1 MHKINFIFA
10 TLFVIGLLSS
20 CDNSKPTPPAPTVS
34 SVTVTS
40 TSAILDAA
48 ATTTLSASVVGTNG
62 FDAGVNWSI
71 VSGSGTVSAFTGA
84 SITFTAP
91 SLNSA
96 STTLI
101 RATSVQDPSKSG
113 DLTLNIK
120 ALTTPPVPTGDFQFV
135 SITPTNFVLHANSTQ
150 TIDVQLERLN
160 GFIEQITLTANS
172 LPDGVTI
179 APMILQGNESKVKL
193 EITALKTTTAN
204 SQFTAILSAVSKSI
218 TRLQE
223 YKFNVEKFVTPVLN
237 ISLPYKVISGEE
249 ITFTAKTQW
258 EYSKHSFDWQVFD
271 GITLITLIEVSRQ
284 DVVNFD
290 PTTGSYSSSV
300 TYKAPAIFRE
310 LRAQAS
316 IKTVPEVTSSL
327 NFLPQHKISQINY
340 WSMIRLAVTPLC
352 VQRDSSSSCGTDLS
366 AYTNEAKAT
375 GQVVPLDARS
385 IALPAVGVPVPSQ
398 IGKVNTGVTW
408 AVTYGPGEVK
418 QVNGNWYYTVAYP
431 SVIPSTL
438 NKSQTVIITATS
450 LEEPDVTAS
459 SQFDVGFFT
468 MTEPDGFDPPFVQWT
483 TEDVPDTTAIQL
495 AMHGYN
501 KIFGQTFTLVWS
513 VTSTQGN
520 AGSIS
525 QRGCY
530 QPPVLA
536 TGAARDVTVKVSVA
550 EVPAVVFEK
559 VIHVRQGATYQSG
572 GCNGSIPDANG
583 WI

>member
-1 MHKINFIFA
+1 MHKISFIFA
-10 TLFVIGLLSS
+10 TLLVIGLLSS
-20 CDNSKPTPPAPTVS
+20 CDNTKPVPPVPTVS

-40 TSAILDAA
+40 TSVILDAA
-48 ATTTLSASVVGTNG
+48 ATTTLTAAVTGTNG
-62 FDAGVNWSI
+62 FDPSVNWSI
-71 VSGSGTVSAFTGA
+71 ISGSGTVSTTTGA

-96 STTLI
+96 STTLV

-113 DLTLNIK
+113 DVTLNIN
-120 ALTTPPVPTGDFQFV
+120 ATPPVPTGDFQFV
-135 SITPTNFVLHANSTQ
+135 SITPTNLVLYANSTQ

-160 GFIEQITLTANS
+160 GFAEQITLSASS
-172 LPDGVTI
+172 LPDGITI
-179 APMILQGNESKVKL
+179 APIVLQGNESKVKL
-193 EITALKTTTAN
+193 EIIASKTSQAN
-204 SQFTAILSAVSKSI
+204 SQVSAIFNAVSKSV

-223 YKFNVEKFVTPVLN
+223 YKFEAQKFVTPNLN
-237 ISLPYKVISGEE
+237 ISLPFSVISGEE
-249 ITFTAKTQW
+249 ITFTAQTQFDFG
-258 EYSKHSFDWQVFD
+258 KHGIDWQVFQD
-271 GITLITLIEVSRQ
+271 STSITLTEVSRQ
-284 DVVNFD
+284 DIINFD
-290 PTTGSYSSSV
+290 PTNGSYSSSV
-300 TYKAPAIFRE
+300 IYKVPAIFKE

-327 NFLPQHKISQINY
+327 NFFPQHKITQINY
-340 WSMIRLAVTPLC
+340 WSLIRLAVTPSC
-352 VQRDSSSSCGTDLS
+352 VQRDSSSSCGTDLN

-375 GQVVPLDARS
+375 GQVVALDARS
-385 IALPAVGVPVPSQ
+385 IALPALGIPVPSQ
-398 IGKVNTGVTW
+398 VGKVNTGVTW

-431 SVIPSTL
+431 TAIPTSV
-438 NKSQTVIITATS
+438 NKTQTVILKATS
-450 LEEPDVTAS
+450 LEEPDVTTS

-468 MTEPDGFDPPFVQWT
+468 MIEPDAFDPPFVQWT
-483 TEDVPDTTAIQL
+483 TEDVPDTTPIQL

-501 KIFGQTFTLVWS
+501 KIVGQTFTLVWS